1 MPQRP
6 AIVQKIAIPLAIA
19 AATWLAWQKLG
30 WQGVALVISGLVLWG
45 LLHVNRMLQVFK
57 RTANRPVGH
66 VDSAVMLNAKLRPGV
81 NLLHILALT
90 HALGE
95 RLSAVDAQP
104 DQPEIYR
111 WTDGGGSTV
120 TCTLQEG
127 RLVTFVLRRPLE
139 EGNAN
144 PLG

>member
-1 MPQRP
+1 MPQLP

-30 WQGVALVISGLVLWG
+30 WPGLALVFSALVLWG
-45 LLHVNRMLQVFK
+45 LLHVNRMMQVFK
-57 RTANRPVGH
+57 RTTNRPVGH

-81 NLLHILALT
+81 SLLHILALT
-90 HALGE
+90 RALGE

-120 TCTLQEG
+120 TCTMQDG
-127 RLVTFVLRRPLE
+127 RLEAFVLWRGVQE
-139 EGNAN
+139 S
-144 PLG
+144 